1 MAESEVEGSVMLI
14 IVVIEDALAG
24 SSCWDKFGASSW

>member
-1 MAESEVEGSVMLI
+1 MIEDVVAESEVEGSVMLI

-24 SSCWDKFGASSW
+24 SSC